1 MSQIKSK
8 LRVKELAEVYTNERE
23 VNAMLDL
30 VEDYSYDIEKR
41 FLEPACG
48 NGNFLIKILER
59 KLETVKKQYSNKS
72 LRDYEFNVCLALS
85 SMYGVDICPENVKE
99 TQERLL
105 HRIFDEFY
113 LSRNTEFPSPN
124 FEKSIRY
131 ILNKNIICG
140 NTLEDLNMKFTEFIK
155 GKSKHSFKQK
165 RFYFSELFNEEPRQ
179 FYTIPEKHY
188 LKLGGRE

>member
-30 VEDYSYDIEKR
+30 VKDYSYDIEKR

-59 KLETVKKQYSNKS
+59 KLKTVKKLHSNKS
-72 LRDYEFNVCLALS
+72 LEEYEYNVCLALS

-99 TQERLL
+99 TKERLL

-113 LSRNTEFPSPN
+113 LARNTDFPSQK
-124 FEKSIRY
+124 FEKTIKY
-131 ILNKNIICG
+131 ILNKTIICG
-140 NTLEDLNMKFTEFIK
+140 NTLEDKKMVFTEFSK
-155 GKSKHSFKQK
+155 GQLKFTFIQK
-165 RFYFSELFNEEPRQ
+165 RFYFYELFNEQPKQ
-179 FYTIPEKHY
+179 FYTLSERFY
-188 LKLGGRE
+188 LNIGGIK